1 MRPFFHSLLSHPFR
15 CTSDLALIKGKKG
28 GKRKGHL
35 PLSLLL
41 FALSPLLPPT
51 FSSGLSAQS
60 SVDEFKLG
68 GTARILN
75 DECIRLTPDVEFASG
90 SAWYEKAIDLSRP
103 FEITVCL
110 VFGKNDELG
119 ADGIGFIFHPTMRT
133 GFRGE
138 GMGFAGLYP
147 SLGIEFD
154 TYQNYHLA
162 DPASDHVSINVN
174 GQPHHFASVVGP
186 VAVPNL
192 EDGKKHLLWINWDP
206 LEKKLTVQ
214 LDGEERAILDAD
226 IVKDVFNG
234 NPTVFWGVTAATGR
248 KTNFHDI
255 CIKKLT
261 FAEAEIQPKV
271 DFGGK

>member
-1 MRPFFHSLLSHPFR
+1 MRLSL
-15 CTSDLALIKGKKG
+15 
-28 GKRKGHL
+28 
-35 PLSLLL
+35 LSLLL
-41 FALSPLLPPT
+41 LLMVCT
-51 FSSGLSAQS
+51 GVRAQS
-60 SVDEFKLG
+60 SVEEFKLG

-75 DECIRLTPDVEFASG
+75 DECIRLTPDVPFASG
-90 SAWYEKAIDLSRP
+90 SAWYEKAIDLSMP

-110 VFGKNDELG
+110 VLGENDDLG

-133 GFRGE
+133 GYRGE

-162 DPASDHVSINVN
+162 DPPEDHVAINVN
-174 GQPHHFASVVGP
+174 GQPHHFASIVGP
-186 VAVPNL
+186 TAVPNL

-214 LDGEERAILDAD
+214 LDGEERAILEED
-226 IVKDVFNG
+226 IVQKVFGG
-234 NPTVFWGVTAATGR
+234 NPVVFWGVTAATGR
-248 KTNFHDI
+248 KTNFQDI

-261 FAEAEIQPKV
+261 FAEASVQPET
-271 DFGGK
+271 DFGGGK